1 MCKKLGGDRVR
12 TSLGSNADMQQN
24 TSVEI
29 LFGAIS
35 IAA

>member
-1 MCKKLGGDRVR
+1 MELGGDRVR
-12 TSLGSNADMQQN
+12 TSIDSNVDMQQN
-24 TSVEI
+24 ASVEI